1 MKLGMKQISKIGA
14 FLAALLVALT
24 VTAAPGSIIPIY
36 KTNPPQPA
44 LGFDV
49 SSHQTVAIRFS
60 PIEDVTLNT
69 IEVWF
74 MNNSTTEQGQVRI
87 TLHHDKKTKNE
98 LSVPGKEVIESW
110 SFPVSSLG
118 WNTAKEVLVSKINP
132 KLMYNQR
139 YWLVAESDAS
149 PLNNPVWSIADSQND
164 NISLGFAGS
173 YNRDEHKWA
182 SLGYSAIPT
191 VTISGELPENP

>member
-1 MKLGMKQISKIGA
+1 MKLGIKQISKLST
-14 FLAALLVALT
+14 FLAALLVTLT
-24 VTAAPGSIIPIY
+24 VAAQGSIIPIY
-36 KTNPPQPA
+36 KTNPPKPS

-60 PIEDVTLNT
+60 PNENVTLNA

-74 MNNSTTEQGQVRI
+74 MNNSTTEQGLVRI

-139 YWLVAESDAS
+139 YWLVAESDAL
-149 PLNNPVWSIADSQND
+149 PRNNPVWSIAESQDD
-164 NISLGFAGS
+164 NISLGFGGS
-173 YNRDEHKWA
+173 YNRDEHKWD
-182 SLGYSAIPT
+182 SLGYSAIPSVT
-191 VTISGELPENP
+191 VLGELPDNP